1 MYISINQYISNAV
14 MFVSRSHLCIDH
26 WICLLD
32 IIQRQYI
39 FSCPTN
45 HWTCL
50 LQKPGMFTCPTNHWT
65 CLLQRHDMFTCP
77 INHWTCLL
85 QRHGMFTCL
94 TNHWTCLLQRH
105 GMFTCP
111 TNHWACLLQMHDM
124 FTCRSTIVLTATT
137 SLNMYDMIEISTT
150 LNIHYTQIWKALK
163 VLHDCSISL
172 REEDYITN
180 LTLPLFIEMLVSCQ

>member
-39 FSCPTN
+39 FS
-45 HWTCL
+45 
-50 LQKPGMFTCPTNHWT
+50 
-65 CLLQRHDMFTCP
+65 
-77 INHWTCLL
+77 
-85 QRHGMFTCL
+85 CL